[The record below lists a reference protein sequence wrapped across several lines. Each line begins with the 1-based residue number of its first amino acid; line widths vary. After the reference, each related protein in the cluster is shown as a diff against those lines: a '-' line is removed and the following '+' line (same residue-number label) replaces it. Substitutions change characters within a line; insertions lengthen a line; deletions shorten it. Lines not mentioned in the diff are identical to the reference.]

1 METLVQNYI
10 FELDK
15 FFETIRDWLIITD
28 LNPDIFERDEF
39 ITLYWEIRQ
48 LIIYAFMV
56 NVTTIPD

>member
-15 FFETIRDWLIITD
+15 FFETIRDWSIITD

-39 ITLYWEIRQ
+39 ITLYWKIRQ

>member
-1 METLVQNYI
+1 METLVQYYI
-10 FELDK
+10 FELDE
-15 FFETIRDWLIITD
+15 FFKIIRDWSIITD

-48 LIIYAFMV
+48 WLFMV